1 MEEVMFAANNE
12 PARSVL
18 RCLGLNYQHMR
29 CKDRFFLSTCGSL
42 LLLVSLPLS
51 VHAGLIQE
59 WQLKDTASAP
69 VLIIGRI
76 LDVHGKER
84 VPEDQLSWK
93 AETLSMTADVEV
105 LRSFTASGMPP
116 ASHQVQIHFLAY
128 GPSVTGFING
138 YPPPLPFIRSGEV
151 RILPLRENSNPASE
165 PWQLTAVSG
174 LDITIP
180 VRADAEY
187 DTAPPVSGRTFLIR
201 ELANTLSRGTP
212 GEVSAL
218 SGYLSRKY
226 EDLSGELM
234 PLLETA
240 IDDNRQQWAEIAAS
254 LHAGRGIP
262 RPTVAE
268 LFEANPETSQKA
280 SPLQAS
286 LPLLQAALRK
296 LQRSPET
303 NDQLIRTWI
312 ANAPFNAWG
321 SANSLAEYA
330 DSPVT
335 TETLRQALRNDLPG
349 SSYIAM
355 VLANHGNNMILPD
368 AVARAFR
375 VTDDPAG
382 LGADFNEVQGAAA
395 LLRDHGSDQDL
406 MRLVA
411 IVRKYQTVDLK
422 YYGVLWQY
430 ATESENPREVR
441 VLAVVL
447 ADRRIASGTMRY
459 CDYALG
465 EFDRLTKEH
474 FDIAAASI
482 PERDASISRALAW
495 IRAH

>member
-1 MEEVMFAANNE
+1 MTN
-12 PARSVL
+12 SV
-18 RCLGLNYQHMR
+18 
-29 CKDRFFLSTCGSL
+29 LSTCGSL
-42 LLLVSLPLS
+42 LLLLPLPLS
-51 VHAGLIQE
+51 LHAGFIKE
-59 WQLKDTASAP
+59 WQLKETASAP
-69 VLIIGRI
+69 VLVTGRI
-76 LDVHGKER
+76 LGVHRNER

-93 AETLSMTADVEV
+93 AETWSMTADVEV
-105 LRSFTASGMPP
+105 LRSFTASGMPLG
-116 ASHQVQIHFLAY
+116 SHQIQVHFLAY
-128 GPSVTGFING
+128 GPSVTQFVNG
-138 YPPPLPFIRSGEV
+138 YPPPLPDIKSGEV

-165 PWQLTAVSG
+165 PWQLMADSG
-174 LDITIP
+174 VDITIP
-180 VRADAEY
+180 VRADAESEPAPLPP
-187 DTAPPVSGRTFLIR
+187 TARAFFIR
-201 ELANTLSRGTP
+201 EFANTLSRGTP
-212 GEVSAL
+212 GEVAAL
-218 SGYLSRKY
+218 SSYLSRKW

-234 PLLETA
+234 PLLEA
-240 IDDNRQQWAEIAAS
+240 VIGDNRQQWAEVAAS
-254 LHAGRGIP
+254 LHAARGIP

-268 LFEANPETSQKA
+268 LFAAKPETPPKA
-280 SPLQAS
+280 GPLQGN

-296 LQRSPET
+296 LQPSPET
-303 NDQLIRTWI
+303 DDLLIRTWI

-321 SANSLAEYA
+321 SANSLVEYA

-335 TETLRQALRNDLPG
+335 TETLRQALRNDLRG

-355 VLANHGNNMILPD
+355 VLANHGNKAIVPD

-406 MRLVA
+406 TRLA
-411 IVRKYQTVDLK
+411 ALVRKYQTLDAK

-430 ATESENPREVR
+430 AIESDNLHEVR

-465 EFDRLTKEH
+465 EFDRLTKEQ

-482 PERDASISRALAW
+482 PERDAVISRALAW
-495 IRAH
+495 IKAR